1 LDAWSVLQPAAVVVA
16 EEEEGAAVAVAVG
29 AAVQ

>member
-1 LDAWSVLQPAAVVVA
+1 LQPAAVVVA
-16 EEEEGAAVAVAVG
+16 EEEGAAEAVAVG

>member
-16 EEEEGAAVAVAVG
+16 EEVGAAEAVAVG